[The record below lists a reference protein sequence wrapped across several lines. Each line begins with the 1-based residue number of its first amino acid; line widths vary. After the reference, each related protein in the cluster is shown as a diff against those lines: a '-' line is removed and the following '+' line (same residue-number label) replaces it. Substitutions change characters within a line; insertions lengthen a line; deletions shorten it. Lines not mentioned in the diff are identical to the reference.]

1 MYSALSA
8 DVKDPSDPRTAL
20 NEELL
25 IKLQTSDR
33 VRICNK
39 LILNRKY
46 YVQYCIYHVSYLFV
60 AKLCL
65 IQLTIQQ
72 EI

>member
-1 MYSALSA
+1 MYIAISA

-33 VRICNK
+33 VRISNII
-39 LILNRKY
+39 LIAN
-46 YVQYCIYHVSYLFV
+46 
-60 AKLCL
+60 
-65 IQLTIQQ
+65 
-72 EI
+72 